1 MYAVLFS
8 HVHPKVNEQRTAETA
23 RGAVPTAP
31 SIQEH
36 SGRGPPVLQ
45 GHTVRVLQLGHG
57 CRAHPCGPLPHVGC
71 TRSRVEVPHTPQR
84 RGCAHVCA
92 HEPEVLAT
100 WALPE
105 GEEGALGPGSQP
117 GSEASLGERVE

>member
-1 MYAVLFS
+1 MCMRYCS
-8 HVHPKVNEQRTAETA
+8 HMFTPRSTSNTQLRWHVVQSPRHR
-23 RGAVPTAP
+23 P
-31 SIQEH
+31 STH
-36 SGRGPPVLQ
+36 SSRGPPVLQ

-57 CRAHPCGPLPHVGC
+57 CRAHPCGPLSHVGC
-71 TRSRVEVPHTPQR
+71 TRSCVEVPHTSQW
-84 RGCAHVCA
+84 RGYAHVCA

-117 GSEASLGERVE
+117 GSEASLGEG